1 MIRAAAKN
9 HAHVAVV
16 VDPEDYGPL
25 IAALDAHDGGTPYAL
40 RQRAGTDGLCAHGSL

>member
-16 VDPEDYGPL
+16 VDPEDYGKV
-25 IAALDAHDGGTPYAL
+25 IAALDAHDGGTPYA
-40 RQRAGTDGLCAHGSL
+40 CARRWR